1 MMGSDLDG
9 VLQCGAYFPG
19 TVLDIFRAAD
29 ANRDGIVSGKEAVDF
44 FMSTGLLKSNL
55 SQVWEAAT
63 ASQPGGLNPAQFS
76 RALRLVSLLQARC
89 VFSKE
94 FVDKALDPR
103 TGLQLPTPKVG
114 KQFLEYVPEDIGQ
127 QAGSPTKPAAPPS
140 AAVRHFSPRCTD
152 GSSLWP
158 LRTCS
163 STAGAHSSR
172 HCITT
177 PASPKATS
185 CIASRT
191 SNQIKKHRRCFCI
204 QQPGKAQPGQI
215 QTGKPGLGPHICR
228 WYALPLVTMV
238 PHTNHNTMYAGNS
251 KSVN

>member
-1 MMGSDLDG
+1 MFVAANQFIMGSDLDG
-9 VLQCGAYFPG
+9 VLQCGAFFPG

-29 ANRDGIVSGKEAVDF
+29 ADRDGIVSGKEAVDF

-114 KQFLEYVPEDIGQ
+114 KQFLEYVPEDISGQ
-127 QAGSPTKPAAPPS
+127 QPSNPTKPTAAPS
-140 AAVRHFSPRCTD
+140 AAVRQFPQRLTD
-152 GSSLWP
+152 GFALWP
-158 LRTCS
+158 SHTCS
-163 STAGAHSSR
+163 SPAGAHSSR
-172 HCITT
+172 HSITT

-185 CIASRT
+185 RIASRT
-191 SNQIKKHRRCFCI
+191 SNQIQKHRRCFFS
-204 QQPGKAQPGQI
+204 QQPGQI
-215 QTGKPGLGPHICR
+215 QSGQIQVGKPGLSPDICR
-228 WYALPLVTMV
+228 WCALPFLRV
-238 PHTNHNTMYAGNS
+238 
-251 KSVN
+251 